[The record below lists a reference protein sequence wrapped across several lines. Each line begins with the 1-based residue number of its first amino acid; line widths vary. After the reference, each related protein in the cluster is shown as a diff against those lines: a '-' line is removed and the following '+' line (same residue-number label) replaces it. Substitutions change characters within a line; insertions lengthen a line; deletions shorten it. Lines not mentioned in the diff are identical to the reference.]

1 MLCQKDS
8 INYWRVLA
16 QQDERLSIFK
26 LMAFI
31 ISKLS
36 GKQDK
41 KLYYLVENYWHPW
54 AKKCRRRTL
63 YRLYD
68 AGSLDEAIQK
78 AEKLRHEVLMRVY
91 RNQEDLML
99 AMQGI
104 LKEFINYPP
113 NIQEQN
119 VRNRG
124 EFIEDD
130 LTRLE
135 RKIAELKALKTKYP
149 HL

>member
-1 MLCQKDS
+1 
-8 INYWRVLA
+8 
-16 QQDERLSIFK
+16 
-26 LMAFI
+26 MAFI
-31 ISKLS
+31 IPKIS
-36 GKQDK
+36 GKAGK
-41 KLYYLVENYWHPW
+41 KLYYLVENYWHPH
-54 AKKCRRRTL
+54 AKKVRRRTL

-68 AGSLDEAIQK
+68 AGNLDEAIQK
-78 AEKLRHEVLMRVY
+78 TEKLRREVLMRIY
-91 RNQEDLML
+91 RNKEDLML

-119 VRNRG
+119 IRNRG

-135 RKIAELKALKTKYP
+135 RKIAELKVLKAKYP